1 MWFCKGEFSELF
13 LYVRVKFL
21 VRCVSFADICSES
34 VACLFVPVTQS
45 FKKGRVFFFILIS
58 PIYPF
63 SSFMDHAFNI
73 PENPSPSPRSQRF
86 PHVLSPK
93 KSIILCF
100 TGESLSL
107 SEWIFAWG
115 MRFRSAC
122 VSVCVDSLCTST
134 ICRKNSSSSIDL
146 LLRLCLNKLTVL
158 AWVFICVF
166 YSVLLIC
173 V

>member
-1 MWFCKGEFSELF
+1 MCEFCRYLLRICCLSFCPCNTVIQKG
-13 LYVRVKFL
+13 
-21 VRCVSFADICSES
+21 
-34 VACLFVPVTQS
+34 
-45 FKKGRVFFFILIS
+45 KGFFFILIS

-115 MRFRSAC
+115 MRVRSAC